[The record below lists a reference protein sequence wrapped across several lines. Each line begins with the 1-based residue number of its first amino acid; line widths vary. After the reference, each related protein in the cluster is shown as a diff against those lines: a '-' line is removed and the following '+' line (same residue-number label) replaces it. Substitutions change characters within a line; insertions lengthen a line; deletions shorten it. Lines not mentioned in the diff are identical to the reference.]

1 MSSIQSSLLYSLVLA
16 VVGYFVMT
24 FIGFTNNGDVLFAV
38 GIALGG
44 AFIAIISGS
53 STSRSSTK
61 SNETATQQVQGD
73 DADVDTK
80 TIYVGNLPYRAN
92 ESAIREL
99 FEQYGSVQS
108 VRLLKDRQTGK
119 RRGFGFVEME
129 ENGATQ
135 AIQSLNESEFQQR
148 TLKVR
153 EAKER
158 PEKVQGDE
166 IQAQA

>member
-24 FIGFTNNGDVLFAV
+24 FMGFTNNGDVLFAV

-44 AFIAIISGS
+44 AFIAIISNSSANSSDSNTS
-53 STSRSSTK
+53 STDN
-61 SNETATQQVQGD
+61 SNNSVE
-73 DADVDTK
+73 TK

-99 FEQYGSVQS
+99 FEQYGNVQS

-129 ENGATQ
+129 HNGAEK
-135 AIQSLNESEFQQR
+135 AIQALNESEFQQR

-158 PEKVQGDE
+158 PEKVHGDE

>member
-1 MSSIQSSLLYSLVLA
+1 MSSIQSSLLYSLALA
-16 VVGYFVMT
+16 VVGYFVMA
-24 FIGFTNNGDVLFAV
+24 FMGFTSNGDVLFAV

-53 STSRSSTK
+53 STKPS
-61 SNETATQQVQGD
+61 ETTAELSVSD
-73 DADVDTK
+73 NAAVDTK

-92 ESAIREL
+92 ESAIKEL
-99 FEQYGSVQS
+99 FEQYGNVQS

-129 ENGATQ
+129 ENGASK

-158 PEKVQGDE
+158 PEKVQGNE